1 MATLV
6 VVPIDPE
13 FEAMAA
19 VLGEMGY
26 AGEERAVG
34 RLTATEFADGRL
46 IVARGGLGKTQF
58 GVQTR
63 HLLDNLDGVDAV
75 ICAGTSGAL
84 AESVN
89 KFDVVVATET
99 IEHDFNRGNTLIVLP
114 LPTYAGDA
122 ALIAAAREL
131 AASGRFPFALRF
143 GGVASG
149 DEGIASRERASEVR
163 DATGGAL
170 AVAWEGAGGA
180 RAAELS
186 GVPFLELRG
195 ISDGAGEAALEEFW
209 ANIPA
214 TMRSVTGVV
223 MGLVGLD

>member
-6 VVPIDPE
+6 VVPIE
-13 FEAMAA
+13 HEIAAMTE

-46 IVARGGLGKTQF
+46 IVASGGLGKTQF
-58 GVQTR
+58 GVQTQ
-63 HLLDNLDGVDAV
+63 HLLDNMDGVDAV

-84 AESVN
+84 ADSVN
-89 KFDVVVATET
+89 KFDVVIATET

-131 AASGRFPFALRF
+131 AASKRFGFALRF

-149 DEGIASRERASEVR
+149 DEGIASRERAREVR
-163 DATGGAL
+163 EATGAM

-180 RAAELS
+180 RAAELA
-186 GVPFLELRG
+186 GVPFLEVRG

-214 TMRSVTGVV
+214 TMRSVTAVV
-223 MGLVGLD
+223 AGLVGLD

>member
-122 ALIAAAREL
+122 RAHRRRAGVGGVRAIPVWAALRRRGERRRGHSRAPSGRARCARLRAARWR
-131 AASGRFPFALRF
+131 SHGR
-143 GGVASG
+143 
-149 DEGIASRERASEVR
+149 
-163 DATGGAL
+163 
-170 AVAWEGAGGA
+170 A
-180 RAAELS
+180 RAALGRRSCRASRSWSCAAYPTAPARRRWRSS
-186 GVPFLELRG
+186 GRT
-195 ISDGAGEAALEEFW
+195 SRRRCGA
-209 ANIPA
+209 
-214 TMRSVTGVV
+214 
-223 MGLVGLD
+223 